1 MKLLPIIF
9 LFLLTCPVIG
19 QNVPYAEIDLCQG
32 NNYTGSKGFTI
43 MYEFTPEKQGWIKHM
58 EYLVNAYPMREWPSE
73 LRVTCYMY
81 QGNGLFYDQIYA
93 TGWLAYPVNR
103 LPDYKIHVEVWDRL
117 LIKIEYV
124 CNRPVAAPQSMIT
137 PCLPNGKV
145 WGSPN
150 GKHFYPLA
158 NYQLWMTYDPTL

>member
-1 MKLLPIIF
+1 MKLLTII
-9 LFLLTCPVIG
+9 LLMLCCTVSG

-32 NNYTGSKGFTI
+32 NSYTGRNDFTI
-43 MYEFTPEKQGWIKHM
+43 MYEFTPEKQGWIKHL

-103 LPDYKIHVEVWDRL
+103 LPDYKIHIEVWDKL
-117 LIKIEYV
+117 LIKVEYICDRRV
-124 CNRPVAAPQSMIT
+124 ASPELPVN
-137 PCLPNGKV
+137 LPNGRV
-145 WGSPN
+145 WHSPN

-158 NYQLWMTYDPTL
+158 NYALWMTYDTTLYP